1 MKINYRQLSILV
13 FMSFI
18 SLKLLALPSLLYVD
32 SKNMSWLVALVIMIV
47 DALYAFLILDLM
59 KKSEEKNILE
69 FMKNCVGPVLSRV
82 FLAVYI
88 LKYALVV
95 ANISKGL
102 EFFVVENFYNE
113 FNWLVFILP
122 LMALLGYMIYKGIRN
137 IARVSELINLAIVV
151 GCLYIAFQSFSSA
164 DPMVYLP
171 MFKDGVSP
179 LFESGF
185 KHISWFGSASFLIL
199 LFGKV
204 DFKKEKKWTMIKY
217 LIFFLVLVQ
226 IMYYVFYGIFDNI
239 SATHNFCLSDISQ
252 FTSQESSINELSWLI
267 VALWVVA
274 QAVQLALYSYCMMQ
288 AIKFTFNIKNN
299 SVPIILVMAYTLIWS
314 LVGENTIGLER
325 LFFTPFASIITILA
339 QYVIP
344 LVLFV
349 GFYMQNRRK
358 KFIKSKNFIKNKVE
372 LEPNKS
378 VNKFK
383 ILRGEK

>member
-13 FMSFI
+13 FMSFV

-32 SKNMSWLVALVIMIV
+32 SGNMSWLVALVLMIV
-47 DALYAFLILDLM
+47 DALYVFLILDLM
-59 KKSEEKNILE
+59 KKCEEKNILE
-69 FMKNCVGPVLSRV
+69 FMKKCLGPVLSRV
-82 FLAVYI
+82 FLAIYI
-88 LKYALVV
+88 LKYALVI

-122 LMALLGYMIYKGIRN
+122 LMALIGYMTYKGIRN
-137 IARVSELINLAIVV
+137 IARVSEMINLAIVI
-151 GCLYIAFQSFSSA
+151 GCLYIAFQSVGSA
-164 DPMVYLP
+164 DPTAYIP
-171 MFKDGVSP
+171 MFKDGVVP

-185 KHISWFGSASFLIL
+185 KHLSWFGSASFMML

-204 DFKKEKKWTMIKY
+204 DFKEEKKWTMIKY
-217 LIFFLVLVQ
+217 LIFAIVLVQ

-239 SATHNFCLSDISQ
+239 SATHNFCISDISQ
-252 FTSQESSINELSWLI
+252 FSSQESSINELSWLI

-299 SVPIILVMAYTLIWS
+299 TIPIIVVMVYVLIWS

-344 LVLFV
+344 LVLYI

-358 KFIKSKNFIKNKVE
+358 KIFKSKNFIKNRIE
-372 LEPNKS
+372 IAPNVS

-383 ILRGEK
+383 MLRGEK

>member
-137 IARVSELINLAIVV
+137 IARVI
-151 GCLYIAFQSFSSA
+151 
-164 DPMVYLP
+164 
-171 MFKDGVSP
+171 
-179 LFESGF
+179 
-185 KHISWFGSASFLIL
+185 
-199 LFGKV
+199 
-204 DFKKEKKWTMIKY
+204 
-217 LIFFLVLVQ
+217 
-226 IMYYVFYGIFDNI
+226 
-239 SATHNFCLSDISQ
+239 
-252 FTSQESSINELSWLI
+252 
-267 VALWVVA
+267 
-274 QAVQLALYSYCMMQ
+274 
-288 AIKFTFNIKNN
+288 
-299 SVPIILVMAYTLIWS
+299 
-314 LVGENTIGLER
+314 
-325 LFFTPFASIITILA
+325 
-339 QYVIP
+339 
-344 LVLFV
+344 
-349 GFYMQNRRK
+349 
-358 KFIKSKNFIKNKVE
+358 
-372 LEPNKS
+372 
-378 VNKFK
+378 
-383 ILRGEK
+383 

>member
-32 SKNMSWLVALVIMIV
+32 SKNMSWLVALVIMIM

-204 DFKKEKKWTMIKY
+204 DFKQEKKWTMIKY
-217 LIFFLVLVQ
+217 LIFAIILVQ

-299 SVPIILVMAYTLIWS
+299 SVPIIIVMAYTLIWS